1 MTFEANYCNFM
12 EIFNTK
18 MNNSFSVNFTTRK
31 TRTTNDEKLI
41 IYVRITLNSQR
52 VEMSTGLK
60 IEANKWCDITKRA
73 KGSSEQSKTINSCLG
88 DMNNK
93 IYQIYSMLIG
103 KGKAISV
110 FEIKKHFLGNPDK
123 KITLIEI
130 FDRFIAIRKDLVG
143 VEYSHATYQRYCTLK
158 SHLVEFLN
166 EKLKVED
173 VAVDDFNFSNLMDFE
188 HYLRIDKGIANNTAV
203 KYVRHFRTVIGY
215 ALNTEMIDKDPYIKY
230 KGKIREVKRGYL
242 TIEELTVLETK
253 CFANPRIEAVKDIFV
268 FCCYTG
274 LAYVD
279 IKMLTIDQIS
289 MGIDGEQWINTSR
302 KKTGNDVNVPLLPA
316 ALQIIKKYNGHPAR
330 VIGKKVLPVL
340 SNQKMNAYLK
350 EIGDLCE
357 LGKRL
362 TTHLARHTFATTIT
376 LSKGISMESVSKM
389 LGHSDIRT
397 TQIYA
402 KVTNQKI
409 LGEMLKLREMTTQLP
424 NEIDSN
430 EETQQLQKI
439 I

>member
-1 MTFEANYCNFM
+1 MY
-12 EIFNTK
+12 
-18 MNNSFSVNFTTRK
+18 NSFSVIFTARK
-31 TRTTNDEKLI
+31 TRTLNDPRVI

-60 IEANKWCDITKRA
+60 IEANKWCEINKRA
-73 KGSSEQSKTINSCLG
+73 KGSTEQAKTINSCLG
-88 DMNNK
+88 DINNN
-93 IYQIYSMLIG
+93 IYQVYSMLLG
-103 KGKAISV
+103 NGNAISV
-110 FEIKKHFLGNPDK
+110 YDIKKHYLGNSEK
-123 KITLIEI
+123 RVTLMEI

-143 VEYSHATYQRYCTLK
+143 IEYSHSTYKKYCTLK
-158 SHLVEFLN
+158 SHLLEFLN
-166 EKLKVED
+166 HQLNVED
-173 VAVDDFNFSNLMDFE
+173 VAIDDFKFSNLMDFE
-188 HYLRIDKGIANNTAV
+188 HFLRTDKGIANNAAV
-203 KYVRHFRTVIGY
+203 KYVKYFRTVIGF
-215 ALNTEMIDKDPYIKY
+215 ALNTEMIDKDPYVKY
-230 KGKIREVKRGYL
+230 NGKIRDVKRGYL
-242 TIEELTVLETK
+242 SKDELNVLEAK
-253 CFANPRIEAVKDIFV
+253 VFSNPRLDMVKDIFV

-316 ALQIIKKYNGHPAR
+316 ALRIIKKYNGHPVR
-330 VIGKKVLPVL
+330 EIDKKVLPVL

-350 EIGDLCE
+350 EIGDIC
-357 LGKRL
+357 GINKTL

-376 LSKGISMESVSKM
+376 LTMGISMESVSKM

-402 KVTNQKI
+402 KVTNHKV
-409 LGEMLKLREMTTQLP
+409 LWEMVKLRELAAQLP
-424 NEIDSN
+424 DKARSN
-430 EETQQLQKI
+430 EDLQHSEQSQQLQKI